1 MPIYHADV
9 PDHLDEAVDSIINQT
24 LSPDEIIL
32 VKDGPIGEELDV
44 VIEKWIKLRPGLFQV
59 FALPENKG
67 LGPALQAGL
76 EKCSYDIVARM
87 DADDISCPD
96 RFEKQLTFLQK
107 NPDVSLVSSWMA
119 CFEKRSDNITFVRRA
134 PITHERISKLARFRN
149 PINHAASVFRRS
161 AVMEVGGY
169 RHWPGFEDYHLYVRM
184 LLNGAKMACIP
195 EVLYRVRQEG
205 LYSRRRGL
213 RRICLTV
220 RLQKEFLKMGFI
232 SYLRFF
238 LNITVRT
245 IACVLPITV
254 VRLIRTKLL
263 KF

>member
-24 LSPDEIIL
+24 LPPDEIIL

-96 RFEKQLTFLQK
+96 RFEKQLIFLQK
-107 NPDVSLVSSWMA
+107 NLDISLVSSWMD
-119 CFEKRSDNITFVRRA
+119 CFENSPNNILYARRM
-134 PITHERISKLARFRN
+134 PLTHEKISRLARFRN
-149 PINHAASVFRRS
+149 PVNHAPSMFRRN
-161 AVMEVGGY
+161 AVMEAGGY
-169 RHWPGFEDYHLYVRM
+169 KHWPGFEDYHLFVRM
-184 LLNGAKMACIP
+184 IINNARFAGIP
-195 EVLYRVRQEG
+195 ETLYKVRLHG
-205 LYSRRRGL
+205 VYSRRRGF
-213 RRICLTV
+213 RRICV
-220 RLQKEFLKMGFI
+220 IARLQKEFSRMGFI
-232 SYLRFF
+232 SPGRAVY
-238 LNITVRT
+238 NMIVRT
-245 IACVLPITV
+245 IASIMPVQLA
-254 VRLIRTKLL
+254 RLIRIKLMKL
-263 KF
+263 